1 MIEHA
6 TSIVPLGEDRGDAA
20 SLLLA
25 CAFHDEPLFVY
36 ACPDPSARTQWL
48 PWYFRWSV
56 WAGFTCGAT
65 LGTAGHLNGV
75 MAAIGPGGGELTAE
89 SLAQVGADRGREAV
103 GAAVWDRATQ
113 ALSAVFATADAV
125 FFHAVP
131 EPHWHLDVL
140 GVDPGRRGQ
149 GIGSSLVHAITMRAD
164 ADRVPAAL
172 LTRQPRN
179 LPLYRRHGFRVACG
193 GTDPGSGLPWWG
205 MRREPGR

>member
-1 MIEHA
+1 VLEHV

-25 CAFHDEPLFVY
+25 RAFHDEPLFVY
-36 ACPDPSARTQWL
+36 ACPNSTARTLWL

-56 WAGFTCGAT
+56 WAGFTRGAT
-65 LGTAGHLNGV
+65 LGTAGHLDGV
-75 MAAIGPGGGELTAE
+75 VAAIGPGGGELTVE

-113 ALSAVFATADAV
+113 ALSAVFATADAA
-125 FFHAVP
+125 FSQAVP

-140 GVDPGRRGQ
+140 GVDPERRGQ
-149 GIGSSLVHAITMRAD
+149 GIGSRLVHAITMRAD